1 MREQLRAQL
10 RKIVRA
16 VEVRSNDSFNFA
28 GRHFSLGAQ
37 GAGHAPHGHG
47 FAQQQA
53 NPLAAL
59 LEQALYQHCYCRTF
73 DGALREE
80 QADLVHGLDL
90 TPALSEANT
99 SRERWDVGWQ
109 VYQVLPSGQVLA
121 HKDGRARSLWPGE
134 FLSTDAPGLAPRPG
148 MNLSVFFMRETK
160 TMQPGFYFAFGE
172 AQEGELDSF
181 SLARFYWNV
190 RVEGAVPL
198 MRAVTRGLNRFQVP
212 FRIKCLTNSAF
223 YARNDPAVLYVD
235 KRFYRV
241 TARVLA
247 GVHREVSRHLRPD
260 APLFTKPLAPGIGLS
275 RVRGYTLTQEE
286 VYRREAEAALSCT
299 SRTLAAPTA
308 PGQANYSLCHGS
320 AGNAELLLYAA
331 RVFGDDTPRL
341 LAEQVGHA
349 GVEQYRKTYSP
360 WPCGV
365 LQGGETPGLLL
376 GLAGIGHFYLRLQ
389 DPVGVPSVLII
400 LPEADSGQ

>member
-1 MREQLRAQL
+1 MREQLNAQL

-80 QADLVHGLDL
+80 QLDPVHGLDL
-90 TPALSEANT
+90 TPALSEANA
-99 SRERWDVGWQ
+99 SRERWDAGWQ

-121 HKDGRARSLWPGE
+121 HKDGRTRSLWPGE

-190 RVEGAVPL
+190 RAEGAVPL
-198 MRAVTRGLNRFQVP
+198 MRAVTRDLNRFQVP

-260 APLFTKPLAPGIGLS
+260 PPLFTKPLAAGLALAEEPYTGESFGMQRCRILAEGLLSASTRGLRDEAS
-275 RVRGYTLTQEE
+275 RLAEVERHFEAYGFTL
-286 VYRREAEAALSCT
+286 EAPYLNPRSVDQYEFKTNGEAA
-299 SRTLAAPTA
+299 
-308 PGQANYSLCHGS
+308 
-320 AGNAELLLYAA
+320 
-331 RVFGDDTPRL
+331 
-341 LAEQVGHA
+341 
-349 GVEQYRKTYSP
+349 
-360 WPCGV
+360 
-365 LQGGETPGLLL
+365 
-376 GLAGIGHFYLRLQ
+376 
-389 DPVGVPSVLII
+389 
-400 LPEADSGQ
+400 